1 MNRTTPE
8 RRANRRRKIAQRKR
22 LINSLNESWTAP
34 GVDFCEFAE
43 IKDGYLDNNNDM
55 NKYGSGG
62 RAKKT
67 KSKHGHASYRHSGA
81 YGKSIDRS
89 MHDQRQVD
97 SMDEQEIDIDSLTA
111 PLCAQQNIS

>member
-22 LINSLNESWTAP
+22 LINSLNQHYNKNAFE
-34 GVDFCEFAE
+34 DFCDFAE

-55 NKYGSGG
+55 NKYSSGG

-67 KSKHGHASYRHSGA
+67 KSKHGHASYRHNGA
-81 YGKSIDRS
+81 YGKSINRS
-89 MHDQRQVD
+89 KHDQRQVD
-97 SMDEQEIDIDSLTA
+97 SMDEQEMDGDA
-111 PLCAQQNIS
+111 NGEV